1 MEKKEFLRS
10 IQACRSRLNTRDFL
24 HKLVAALGIGAV
36 VGVLFQIVA
45 FLVPMYYVNLYS
57 VLALVLA
64 GITAIVVAWWKRNSM
79 KQAAL
84 FMDSFGFQERI
95 ITAYEHLE
103 EDGAMYRLQREDAMK
118 RLATQK
124 ERIKIPL
131 LPGWKKLAG
140 TAGLFVLLVILAC
153 VPSPMKEKAQELHE
167 LGQLAKEKAEE
178 IEEVEEALE
187 ALEQDAL
194 KEEVLTPEQLAALQQ
209 MMESLQNSMEE
220 VKNAN
225 SMEGLTA
232 AGEKLE
238 YKYENMSEQL
248 SSLANAL
255 QNGATPS
262 TMTAES
268 MQQLAESLQE
278 MSGSVGE
285 GSQQLANNQGQ
296 NGNNA
301 GQGGGDGQNGNNGQS
316 GNNQGNQQG
325 NNGQNGQNG
334 NGGDGGDGNNSG
346 NGSGNGN
353 GDGSGDGNGSGNGNG
368 TGEGSGGGRGTGSAN
383 IPRDYVSIPN
393 AIANSENLTGNASNH
408 DTSQYFKTQNGMS
421 WEGERIPYESVI
433 GSYEQNAYEGIAADR
448 YPSGMEDVIKEYFSS
463 FN

>member
-1 MEKKEFLRS
+1 MEKKEFLRC
-10 IQACRSRLNTRDFL
+10 IQACRRKLNTRDFL
-24 HKLVAALGIGAV
+24 HKLVVALGIGAI
-36 VGVLFQIVA
+36 VGVLFQIIA
-45 FLVPMYYVNLYS
+45 FLIPVYYVNLYS
-57 VLALVLA
+57 VLALILA
-64 GITAIVVAWWKRNSM
+64 GITAVIMALWKRNSM

-84 FMDSFGFQERI
+84 VMDSFGFQERI

-103 EDGAMYRLQREDAMK
+103 EDGNMYRLQREDAMK

-131 LPGWKKLAG
+131 LPSWKKLAVS
-140 TAGLFVLLVILAC
+140 AGLFVLLVILAC
-153 VPSPMKEKAQELHE
+153 IPSPMKEKARELHE
-167 LGQLAKEKAEE
+167 LEQLAKEKAEE
-178 IEEVEEALE
+178 VEEVAEALE
-187 ALEQDAL
+187 SLEQEAL
-194 KEEVLTPEQLAALQQ
+194 QEEALTPEQLAALQQ

-220 VKNAN
+220 IENAN

-248 SSLANAL
+248 SALASAL
-255 QNGATPS
+255 QMGATPS

-268 MQQLAESLQE
+268 MQQLAENLQE

-296 NGNNA
+296 NGNN
-301 GQGGGDGQNGNNGQS
+301 GSQGGNDGQNGQNGQS

-325 NNGQNGQNG
+325 NSGQNGS
-334 NGGDGGDGNNSG
+334 GDGG
-346 NGSGNGN
+346 NGSGNDSGN
-353 GDGSGDGNGSGNGNG
+353 GSGDGNGDGNGDGDGSGNGTGNGNG
-368 TGEGSGGGRGTGSAN
+368 ESGGGRGTGSAD

-393 AIANSENLTGNASNH
+393 AIANSENLTGNATNH